1 MQKILISQLHNEVF
15 NSFASMANV
24 PNQPLTAVSTHLI
37 HYVQAL
43 EQIIVGQGIPSAIV
57 KAKIYATEKSQELF
71 NIKLQPYTDA
81 LDAYAL
87 VNEKKPESAEAT
99 PAEPTEEVVAEGFE
113 KLEDEVK
120 EHQAEVIPA
129 PAPKRKTKTK

>member
-1 MQKILISQLHNEVF
+1 MQKILISQLHNDVF

-81 LDAYAL
+81 L
-87 VNEKKPESAEAT
+87 EAT